1 MKLRFE
7 RKGPAGHRFL
17 VYFFSFLLTLF
28 LFWLLGFVEE
38 DIGNV
43 RGPDYQEIEA
53 RFVDQ
58 AALKQKADLEKQKA
72 DITTRIADQREIQ
85 DILRNS
91 TSNSQQTMNQL
102 LDLRRSYLEKNVSPS
117 EAEMTALEESQKIFL
132 ENQKK
137 YQEANQEIAQLSE
150 RLRGIERD
158 LARQQEIITAGQSQA
173 SGEYGRLYRR
183 HELTVAA
190 LKLSFLIPLL
200 AAAAWM
206 VLKKRNTPYAPM
218 VYATF
223 IAVFLK
229 TGDVIHR
236 HFPSE
241 FFKYIALG
249 AAIAVVVAFLVHLIR
264 MVAAPQRDWL
274 IKQFKEAYQ
283 KRRCPVCA
291 YPIERGPFKH
301 MIWTRKGPQAG
312 NFFPAGE
319 SAEEDKPYSCPACGA
334 RLYETC
340 ASCQAVRPSLLPYCP
355 GCGSEKTLESAE

>member
-1 MKLRFE
+1 MKLRIE
-7 RKGPAGHRFL
+7 KKGPAGHRFL
-17 VYFFSFLLTLF
+17 IFFFSFLLTLF
-28 LFWLLGFVEE
+28 SFWLLGFVED
-38 DIGNV
+38 DIGNIP
-43 RGPDYQEIEA
+43 GPSDTEIEA
-53 RFVDQ
+53 RYVDQ
-58 AALKQKADLEKQKA
+58 AALKQRLDLEKQKA
-72 DITTRIADQREIQ
+72 DITTQIAGQREIQ

-137 YQEANQEIAQLSE
+137 YQEANQEIARLSE
-150 RLRGIERD
+150 QLRGLERE
-158 LARQQEIITAGQSQA
+158 LARAQEIISAGQSQA
-173 SGEYGRLYRR
+173 SEEYARLSRR
-183 HELTVAA
+183 HELKVAA

-206 VLKKRNTPYAPM
+206 VRKKRNTPYAPL

-229 TGDVIHR
+229 TGDVVHR

-264 MVAAPQRDWL
+264 MVASPQRDWL
-274 IKQFKEAYQ
+274 IQLFKEAYQ

-301 MIWTRKGPQAG
+301 MIWTRKGPKSSG
-312 NFFPAGE
+312 PFPAVDT
-319 SAEEDKPYSCPACGA
+319 AEEEKPYSCPACGT
-334 RLYETC
+334 RLYEQC
-340 ASCQAVRPSLLPYCP
+340 AACPTIRPSLLPYCP
-355 GCGSEKTLESAE
+355 GCGNEKTLESAE